1 MESLVELFQ
10 AKQVEKEF
18 KTSKFS
24 FKLRVLSSD
33 ELTDVFRRADTI
45 AMSIETKALVIKRY
59 TLAYSLQSINGV
71 DVATFPEVIEI
82 RNKDLKNILSKE
94 DALAQILGKFDD
106 SVLDTLYS
114 CYSSL
119 RDEVAA
125 AREELKKA

>member
-59 TLAYSLQSINGV
+59 TLAYSLQSINDV

-82 RNKDLKNILSKE
+82 RNKDLKNILTKE